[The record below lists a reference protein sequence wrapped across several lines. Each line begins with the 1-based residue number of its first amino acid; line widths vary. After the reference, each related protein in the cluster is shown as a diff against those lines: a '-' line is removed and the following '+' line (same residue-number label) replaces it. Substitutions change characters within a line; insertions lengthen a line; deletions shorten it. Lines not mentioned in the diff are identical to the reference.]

1 VDQSIAYLD
10 LVYRDFGVTLTPND
24 VVGESFYN
32 NMLSDVVTDLAAAGL
47 IVESGG
53 ALCVFPPGF
62 TNRDGEALPLIV
74 RKSDEGFG
82 YAASDLAAVRD
93 RVDNLHADEML
104 YVVGVPQAQHFEM
117 VFAVARMPGGFPNA
131 CAVST

>member
-1 VDQSIAYLD
+1 MRL
-10 LVYRDFGVTLTPND
+10 
-24 VVGESFYN
+24 
-32 NMLSDVVTDLAAAGL
+32 
-47 IVESGG
+47 
-53 ALCVFPPGF
+53 PPGF

-117 VFAVARMPGGFPNA
+117 VSPSRAWPAGCRTA
-131 CAVST
+131 CAVSTSPSATCSDRTARCSSRAVGETVKLASLLDEAVERADAGTEGAQH

>member
-1 VDQSIAYLD
+1 ML
-10 LVYRDFGVTLTPND
+10 GD
-24 VVGESFYN
+24 VVAD
-32 NMLSDVVTDLAAAGL
+32 LSAAGL

-117 VFAVARMPGGFPNA
+117 VL
-131 CAVST
+131 SLIHI